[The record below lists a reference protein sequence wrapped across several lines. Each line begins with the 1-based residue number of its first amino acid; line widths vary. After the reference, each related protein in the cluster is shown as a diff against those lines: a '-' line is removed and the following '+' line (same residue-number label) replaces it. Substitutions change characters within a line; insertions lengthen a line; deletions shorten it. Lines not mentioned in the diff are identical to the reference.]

1 MPYAIYKVLH
11 LLGAFGLFTAL
22 GALCV
27 QALSGAPA
35 AERARRRSLSILH
48 GVGAVLLLVSGFGM
62 LATLGLSGAMPG
74 WAWAKVALW
83 LVLGAV
89 VMLPV
94 RRPRSAR
101 WLLWIL
107 PLLGA
112 LAAWLAIDKP
122 F

>member
-11 LLGAFGLFTAL
+11 LLGAFGLFVAL
-22 GALCV
+22 AAMCA
-27 QALSGAPA
+27 QAMVAAPESA
-35 AERARRRSLSILH
+35 PVRRRSLSILH

-74 WAWAKVALW
+74 WAWAKVILW
-83 LVLGAV
+83 LILGAA
-89 VMLPV
+89 VMVPA
-94 RRPRSAR
+94 RRPQSAR

-112 LAAWLAIDKP
+112 VAAWLAIAKP

>member
-1 MPYAIYKVLH
+1 MPYALYKVLH

-22 GALCV
+22 GALCL
-27 QALSGAPA
+27 QALAAAPA

-48 GVGAVLLLVSGFGM
+48 GLGALLLLISGFGM
-62 LATLGLSGAMPG
+62 LATLGLSGAMPA
-74 WAWAKVALW
+74 WVWAKIVLW

-89 VMLPV
+89 VALPA

-112 LAAWLAIDKP
+112 LAAWLAIAKP
-122 F
+122 S